1 MKENE
6 IVPDKLKALLNM
18 AKWGWWKADFHDKTY
33 TCSNFIIDLLDL
45 KADILPF
52 YDFKEFIREDYQAR
66 ITNEFAFILAQDVYE
81 QIFPIHTKYG
91 IRWVHSQL
99 GLKERDERGHLVAW
113 GFLQCIEDQE
123 KDTDR
128 KALNKVNHLLYQ
140 QNSISRSLLT
150 FLQTEEISSVIL
162 KILYDIQE
170 QFNGDRVYIIE
181 YDQKDMT
188 QHCLYEVLNDRLP
201 QNQQAD
207 LSLHIDE
214 TPWKNRQLMNSIPI
228 ILSNLDEIPQQG
240 SKEKMR
246 WDAQHIKSMMM
257 VPMLSKDRVWG
268 YLGINIMKEYR
279 SWSNEDYQ
287 WFASM
292 GNIISI
298 CIQLYRSEQIAHK
311 EREYFE
317 NLYQYMPIG
326 YIRMKL
332 IYDGEGTPID
342 YIYLDANPAFEEITG
357 KNRHHII
364 GKNAS
369 SLNFPISSRPSL
381 KELTDIL
388 SVKNYYEANYS
399 VNNGNKYCRTI
410 IYSPGKEEIV
420 ALFSDT
426 TETVNAHEAL
436 DRSEKMLRNIYKNI
450 PVGIEIYD
458 KNGIAID
465 INNKD
470 LEIFGLTR
478 KEDVLGVNFLDN
490 PNFTEE
496 VKAQVLARQEVN
508 YVVRYDFSKVNLHKY
523 YKTNYQNAIKNLL
536 IRITPLYD
544 NNDHFQNYLFIVID
558 NTEILTA
565 HNKIKEFENFFSII
579 ADYAKIGY
587 CRWNQEE
594 QKGFAISQWFKNWG
608 ASEDSQFENIIGVY
622 PHVHPE
628 DRPEI
633 KKLYRDL
640 LSGKINRMHK
650 EVRVKDDNGKW
661 KWIRSDIAS
670 RALENKRYLELTGIN
685 FDITE
690 MKEIEAKLTEAK
702 IKAET
707 LDKLKSAFLANMS
720 HEIRTPLN
728 AIVGFSNL
736 LLDTSEQAEKQQYIN
751 IIQENTDLLLQLISD
766 ILDLSK
772 IEAGTFEVVNG
783 DVDVNLLCQEIIR
796 SSRLKTPENIQLVF
810 GDHQP
815 GCHLFSDRNRLHQ
828 VISNFIN
835 NAIKFTSRGS
845 ITLGYRFTRNQI
857 EFYVQDTGIGIDQ
870 EHIHSIFDRFV
881 QLDTFIHGTGL
892 GLAICKSIVEQMGGT
907 IGVDSEKGVGSRF
920 WFTIPY
926 IPSQATETEVTL
938 TNTIQPE
945 KNLNKPTILV
955 AEDTD
960 SNYILIST
968 ILKKEYAVLR
978 ALNGLEAIKMVE
990 ERHPDLVLMDIKMPD
1005 MDGLTAT
1012 RRIRKKHIHV
1022 PIIALTA
1029 FAYDKDRTKALEAG
1043 CNEYITKP
1051 IQASLLK
1058 GMIKSF
1064 IN

>member
-45 KADILPF
+45 KSDILPF

-81 QIFPIHTKYG
+81 QTFPIHTKYG
-91 IRWVHSQL
+91 VRWVHSQM
-99 GLKERDERGHLVAW
+99 GLKEKDEKGHLIAW

-123 KDTDR
+123 KDTNR

-162 KILYDIQE
+162 KILHDIQE
-170 QFNGDRVYIIE
+170 QFNGGRVYIIE
-181 YDQKDMT
+181 YDTKNMT
-188 QHCLYEVLNDRLP
+188 QYCLYEVLNDQSL
-201 QNQQAD
+201 QNQQAN
-207 LSLHIDE
+207 LPLRIDE

-240 SKEKMR
+240 LKEKTR
-246 WDAQHIKSMMM
+246 WEAQHIKSMMA
-257 VPMLSKDRVWG
+257 VPMLSKDGVWG

-298 CIQLYRSEQIAHK
+298 CIQLHNSEQIAHK

-332 IYDGEGTPID
+332 ISDGEGTPVD
-342 YIYLDANPAFEEITG
+342 YVYLDANPAFEEITG
-357 KNRHHII
+357 RDRHHII

-369 SLNFPISSRPSL
+369 SLNFPITPGPSL
-381 KELTDIL
+381 KEITDIL

-399 VNNGNKYCRTI
+399 LNNGNKYCRSI
-410 IYSPGKEEIV
+410 IYSPGKDEIV
-420 ALFSDT
+420 ALFSDI
-426 TETVNAHEAL
+426 TETVKAHEAL

-465 INNKD
+465 INNKG

-478 KEDVLGVNFLDN
+478 KEDLLGVNFLDN
-490 PNFTEE
+490 PNFSEE
-496 VKAQVLARQEVN
+496 IKAQVQAKQEVN
-508 YVVRYDFSKVNLHKY
+508 YVVRYDFSKINVHQY
-523 YKTNYQNAIKNLL
+523 YKTSYRDTIKDLL
-536 IRITPLYD
+536 IKITPLYD
-544 NNDHFQNYLFIVID
+544 NNNHFQNYLFIIID

-587 CRWNQEE
+587 CRWNQEQ

-608 ASEDSQFENIIGVY
+608 ASEDSQFENIIGIY
-622 PHVHPE
+622 PNVHPE

-633 KKLYRDL
+633 KKLYQDL
-640 LSGKINRMHK
+640 LKGKINRMHK
-650 EVRVKDDNGKW
+650 EVRVKDENGQW

-670 RALENKRYLELTGIN
+670 RPLENNRYLELTGIN

-736 LLDTSEQAEKQQYIN
+736 LLEASEQAEKQQYIN
-751 IIQENTDLLLQLISD
+751 IIQENTELLLQLISD

-772 IEAGTFEVVNG
+772 IEAGTFEFVNG
-783 DVDVNLLCQEIIR
+783 DVDVNLMCQEIIR
-796 SSRLKTPENIQLVF
+796 AARLKTPENIQLIF

-815 GCHLFSDRNRLHQ
+815 ECRLFSDKNRLNQ
-828 VISNFIN
+828 VIFNFIN
-835 NAIKFTSRGS
+835 NAIKFTSKGS
-845 ITLGYRFTRNQI
+845 ITLGYRLAHGQI

-870 EHIHSIFDRFV
+870 EHVHSIFDRFV
-881 QLDTFIHGTGL
+881 KLNTFVHGTGL

-907 IGVDSEKGVGSRF
+907 IGVDSVKGAGSRF
-920 WFTIPY
+920 WFAIPY
-926 IPSQATETEVTL
+926 VFSQTSEPEVLLANT
-938 TNTIQPE
+938 TIQE
-945 KNLNKPTILV
+945 KSLNKSTILI

-968 ILKKEYAVLR
+968 ILKKEYTVVR
-978 ALNGLEAIKMVE
+978 AFNGSEAIKMVE
-990 ERHPDLVLMDIKMPD
+990 EVHPDLVLMDIKMPE

-1012 RRIRKKHIHV
+1012 QQIRKKHIQV

-1029 FAYDKDRTKALEAG
+1029 FAYDKDRIKALEAG

-1051 IQASLLK
+1051 IQAPLLK
-1058 GMIKSF
+1058 EMIKRF
-1064 IN
+1064 I